1 MIVWSRDDLG
11 MGMGVVAISSCRH
24 QSHVTLVY
32 VYIDTRYMP
41 ESQSSTPD
49 TAAGVSIRDAVQTS
63 KDARPRVA
71 WRIGPDHTRTPPQ
84 SQTSDPPEGR
94 CGRLVHGKL
103 SQPTLTSRRQPLSVS
118 LHSLRPDPSTT
129 VVTFHSNSCPLQRQ
143 TITTTLVRRRT
154 TLIHQHRQQQPPTH
168 LHRDS
173 CCCAAQ
179 H

>member
-84 SQTSDPPEGR
+84 SQTSDPPKDA
-94 CGRLVHGKL
+94 VDA
-103 SQPTLTSRRQPLSVS
+103 SY
-118 LHSLRPDPSTT
+118 T
-129 VVTFHSNSCPLQRQ
+129 VN
-143 TITTTLVRRRT
+143 
-154 TLIHQHRQQQPPTH
+154 
-168 LHRDS
+168 
-173 CCCAAQ
+173 
-179 H
+179 